1 MGFAVYNASIGESA
15 NNIPVD
21 CYVSKEHI
29 EQTIIPYSFRPDMTG
44 LNNGECY
51 HFGYVIILSLLL
63 ITNIDSAY
71 ASYDYTA
78 NITPVVQA
86 KTLWC
91 WAATAEMAGKKEE
104 HLIF

>member
-1 MGFAVYNASIGESA
+1 M
-15 NNIPVD
+15 
-21 CYVSKEHI
+21 
-29 EQTIIPYSFRPDMTG
+29 
-44 LNNGECY
+44 
-51 HFGYVIILSLLL
+51 IILSLLL

-78 NITPVVQA
+78 NITPVVQER
-86 KTLWC
+86 TLWC